1 MELKPVKELSY
12 REAITQLETIL
23 RAMQA
28 DDVDIDKLSA
38 MTRRATELI
47 AECRSRLVATDE
59 ELRQILG
66 ELEG

>member
-1 MELKPVKELSY
+1 MELKPVEEMTY
-12 REAITQLETIL
+12 REAITQLESIL

-47 AECRSRLVATDE
+47 AKCRSTLVATDQ
-59 ELRQILG
+59 ELREILDK
-66 ELEG
+66 LDK